1 MTDFAHG
8 INKLQADFAAI
19 AKERGW
25 DGESPKDILV
35 LLTEELGELARA
47 VRKHEGM
54 IRDQAYDTEL
64 AEELADVQNYIIHLA
79 NTTGVD
85 LQKAL
90 IAKEAKN
97 AERFKNRK

>member
-1 MTDFAHG
+1 MTDFG
-8 INKLQADFAAI
+8 KGLSKLQSDYAHI

-25 DGESPKDILV
+25 DNESPKDILV

-64 AEELADVQNYIIHLA
+64 ASELADVQNYLVHLA
-79 NTTGVD
+79 NVTGVD
-85 LQKAL
+85 LEA
-90 IAKEAKN
+90 AVVEKEKVN
-97 AERFKNRK
+97 AERFKTRK